1 MDSSN
6 SLFSLIDMRSFSNL
20 WFWLALAVLWSS
32 ATHWVLGIPYDMVT
46 RARRYG
52 GQSQA
57 DLDDLARIH
66 VTRMLGTARA
76 SGQWLLGLVCF
87 ALTAL
92 ALLGFVYDIETAQ
105 AMFLLGFPMALV
117 SLLSLSTAR
126 RIEADQAQ
134 GEALC
139 QRLSRMRFYVQV
151 TGILSIFVT
160 SLWGMYQN
168 LSMSILGG

>member
-1 MDSSN
+1 MDPDN
-6 SLFSLIDMRSFSNL
+6 SLFALIDTRSFSNL
-20 WFWLALAVLWSS
+20 WFWLALAVVWSS
-32 ATHWVLGIPYDMVT
+32 ASHWVLGIPYDMVT
-46 RARRYG
+46 RARRNG

-66 VTRMLGTARA
+66 VTRLLYTARA
-76 SGQWLLGLVCF
+76 SGQWMLGLVCF

-117 SLLSLSTAR
+117 SLMSLSTAR
-126 RIEADQAQ
+126 RIEAEEAH

-139 QRLSRMRFYVQV
+139 KRLSRMRFYVQLV
-151 TGILSIFVT
+151 GILSIFVT

-168 LSMSILGG
+168 LSTSVLGG